1 MVIILFKNVIKRYIN
16 IITINDVIMFG
27 AKENINVSQE
37 EANIILNHLKNNWE
51 NIIYGN
57 EKEVKRFL
65 NNNFD
70 HIKSEQIFSLFLE
83 YKKKYRNYL

>member
-1 MVIILFKNVIKRYIN
+1 MFKNVIKRYIN

-70 HIKSEQIFSLFLE
+70 HIKSEQIFRLFLE